1 MRERHKHYRD
11 SVVEPR
17 ITPARAGKTF
27 RLYNSYIRGED
38 HPRSCGK
45 DGRVFRDALRVQGSP
60 PLVRERLGSNLLQQ
74 VNTGITPARAGK
86 TKAAIRK
93 GAGDEDH
100 PRSCGKDGS
109 CYGFLRRVLGSPPLV
124 RERRDMQPKCCNM
137 MRITPARAGKTACH
151 HPSGTLKRDHPR
163 SCGKDTASNVLNKQ
177 KQGSPPLVRERRLSC
192 SIVVIMI
199 GITPAR
205 AGKTFRFR
213 FPPYGLRDHPR
224 SCGKDII
231 SQDFW
236 KARKGSPPLVRERP
250 GLTQAEITKVRITPA
265 RAGKTTLSGYEY
277 AYAQDHPRSCGKDH
291 VLLWVLVLVSGS
303 PPLVRERPLG
313 GFGVRA
319 GARITPARA
328 GKTIPCRPKSWPA
341 QDHPRS
347 CGKDLK
353 DDFQTKC
360 GKGSPPLVRERLALG
375 DVDVVFVGITPARAG
390 KTPC

>member
-1 MRERHKHYRD
+1 MGEWGSPPLVRERHDYTDCGTPMR
-11 SVVEPR
+11 R
-17 ITPARAGKTF
+17 ITPARAGKTEAMST
-27 RLYNSYIRGED
+27 YNDMTGD

-45 DGRVFRDALRVQGSP
+45 DISTIGI
-60 PLVRERLGSNLLQQ
+60 LL
-74 VNTGITPARAGK
+74 
-86 TKAAIRK
+86 
-93 GAGDEDH
+93 
-100 PRSCGKDGS
+100 
-109 CYGFLRRVLGSPPLV
+109 
-124 RERRDMQPKCCNM
+124 
-137 MRITPARAGKTACH
+137 
-151 HPSGTLKRDHPR
+151 
-163 SCGKDTASNVLNKQ
+163 LNP
-177 KQGSPPLVRERRLSC
+177 GSPPLVRERRLSC

-236 KARKGSPPLVRERP
+236 KARKGSSPLVRERP

>member
-1 MRERHKHYRD
+1 M
-11 SVVEPR
+11 
-17 ITPARAGKTF
+17 
-27 RLYNSYIRGED
+27 
-38 HPRSCGK
+38 
-45 DGRVFRDALRVQGSP
+45 
-60 PLVRERLGSNLLQQ
+60 
-74 VNTGITPARAGK
+74 
-86 TKAAIRK
+86 
-93 GAGDEDH
+93 
-100 PRSCGKDGS
+100 
-109 CYGFLRRVLGSPPLV
+109 
-124 RERRDMQPKCCNM
+124 
-137 MRITPARAGKTACH
+137 
-151 HPSGTLKRDHPR
+151 
-163 SCGKDTASNVLNKQ
+163 
-177 KQGSPPLVRERRLSC
+177 
-192 SIVVIMI
+192 
-199 GITPAR
+199 
-205 AGKTFRFR
+205 
-213 FPPYGLRDHPR
+213 
-224 SCGKDII
+224 
-231 SQDFW
+231 
-236 KARKGSPPLVRERP
+236 RERP

-390 KTPC
+390 KTHMISHRDSLPRDHPRSCGKDKHYLRQAVFEQGSPPLVRERQ